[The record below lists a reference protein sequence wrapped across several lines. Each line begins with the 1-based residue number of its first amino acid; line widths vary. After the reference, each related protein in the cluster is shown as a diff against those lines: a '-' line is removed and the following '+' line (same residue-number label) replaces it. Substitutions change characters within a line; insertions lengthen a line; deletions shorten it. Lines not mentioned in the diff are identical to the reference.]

1 MFPLPVEGAE
11 TKVLA
16 NDDEVINYMIK
27 LSESLETVIMIA
39 ETS

>member
-1 MFPLPVEGAE
+1 MPVEGAE